1 MPKISS
7 EENNSLQDLD
17 IIKNRLFFPYKNIRE
32 EQNKL
37 LLNVE
42 NALLYKKNLII
53 HAPTGLG
60 KTVATLSPAL
70 SYALKKDLTILFLT
84 SRHTQ
89 HKIAID
95 TLKSIKEKFNLDFSV
110 SSIIGKKWM
119 CLISGSD
126 KMYSSDF
133 ITFCKKMREEKKCDF
148 YINTRKT
155 QTQFTMKASSLIS
168 TLSKNPLTTEEI
180 INYSKTELMCPY
192 EISLGIAKNAK
203 VIIAD
208 YYYLFNP
215 EIGDNFLQ
223 KIGREIEKLIVIVD
237 EAHNLP
243 YRLKDLA
250 SEYLSSITIK
260 RAIKE
265 AKRFGYDSTIESLND
280 IMSSLTNLTE
290 KMQINQEKIVSKNEF
305 MQPLLEKYDYDQLI
319 EDLEFIA
326 DSIRELQKQSYIG
339 SIARFLRIWQGQ
351 DEGFVR
357 IISIK
362 ELDNQE
368 TYTQLS
374 YRCLDPSVVSRDII
388 NNTYSTILMS
398 GTLLPTYMYKELLG
412 LENCNELI
420 FKDPF
425 PKKNRLNLIIPKTTT
440 KYESR
445 NQEQYKNIAKILN
458 EIIEIIPGNIAIFF
472 PSYFIMEQINEKIDH
487 NIKITIKEKQN
498 MTKQEKQDF
507 LEEFKSYKDK
517 GAVLLAVASGSFGE
531 GIDLPG
537 DYLKAVII
545 VGLPLNQ
552 PDLETKSLID
562 YFEKKFKK
570 GWDYGYL
577 FPAFN
582 KTLQNAGRCI
592 RTETDKGI
600 IIFLDERYA
609 WQNYKRCF
617 PEDWEIITTT
627 DYKKIIKDFFD

>member
-362 ELDNQE
+362 N
-368 TYTQLS
+368 
-374 YRCLDPSVVSRDII
+374 
-388 NNTYSTILMS
+388 
-398 GTLLPTYMYKELLG
+398 
-412 LENCNELI
+412 
-420 FKDPF
+420 
-425 PKKNRLNLIIPKTTT
+425 
-440 KYESR
+440 
-445 NQEQYKNIAKILN
+445 
-458 EIIEIIPGNIAIFF
+458 
-472 PSYFIMEQINEKIDH
+472 
-487 NIKITIKEKQN
+487 
-498 MTKQEKQDF
+498 
-507 LEEFKSYKDK
+507 
-517 GAVLLAVASGSFGE
+517 
-531 GIDLPG
+531 
-537 DYLKAVII
+537 
-545 VGLPLNQ
+545 
-552 PDLETKSLID
+552 
-562 YFEKKFKK
+562 
-570 GWDYGYL
+570 
-577 FPAFN
+577 
-582 KTLQNAGRCI
+582 
-592 RTETDKGI
+592 
-600 IIFLDERYA
+600 
-609 WQNYKRCF
+609 
-617 PEDWEIITTT
+617 
-627 DYKKIIKDFFD
+627 